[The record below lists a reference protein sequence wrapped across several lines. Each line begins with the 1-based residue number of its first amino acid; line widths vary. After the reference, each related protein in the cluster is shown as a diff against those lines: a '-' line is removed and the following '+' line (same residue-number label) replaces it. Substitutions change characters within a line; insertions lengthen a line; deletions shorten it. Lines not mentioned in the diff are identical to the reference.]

1 MNRDWNKLLEFETR
15 DLVEKFVFSRF
26 GRNPNAS
33 KVQEITSNFIQ
44 GREYFKCATESD
56 FTVKPLLQYYGVLAL
71 SKGLILALNPSLS
84 ETHLKASHG
93 LQIKNWKQILKS
105 KEFEKLEIEIGE
117 GSFSELINATEN
129 RNYLRANSSAINWKS
144 SLTKPKK
151 GDTVCLEQL
160 IQYFPDLNA
169 EFKSWTG
176 KELVYAVL
184 TGSEQSKDNTTIV
197 LQGKI
202 KDADLNLIFP
212 EEYCKNRTF
221 ENQILKYESENWGP
235 NVTQKWEGPFNIG
248 DACAIPVLKNDIGL
262 NLISGMFMISYVFGM
277 MARYYPTAWISLR
290 KGERGDKIYPFAYRI
305 MEFIDNKFAKVIVDF
320 LNAPYD
326 FEKEKNNT
334 Q

>member
-15 DLVEKFVFSRF
+15 DLVERFIVGRF
-26 GRNPNAS
+26 GRKPNAA

-44 GREYFKCATESD
+44 GREYFKSANESD

-93 LQIKNWKQILKS
+93 LEIKNWKQILKS
-105 KEFEKLEIEIGE
+105 KDFEKLEIGIGD
-117 GSFSELINATEN
+117 GSFSELINATDN
-129 RNYLRANSSAINWKS
+129 CNYLRANSSGINWKS

-151 GDTVCLEQL
+151 GDTICLEQL
-160 IQYFPDLNA
+160 IQYYPDLNA

-176 KELVYAVL
+176 KELVYVVIN
-184 TGSEQSKDNTTIV
+184 GSQHSEDIATIS

-202 KDADLNLIFP
+202 KESDLDLIFP

-221 ENQILKYESENWGP
+221 KNQVLKYESKNWGP
-235 NVTQKWEGPFNIG
+235 NVTQKWDSPFNVG
-248 DACAIPVLKNDIGL
+248 EACAIPVLKNDIGL

-290 KGERGDKIYPFAYRI
+290 KGEKGDKIYPFAFRI
-305 MEFIDNKFAKVIVDF
+305 MEFIDNKFPKVVVDF

-326 FEKEKNNT
+326 FEKK
-334 Q
+334 

>member
-15 DLVEKFVFSRF
+15 DLVERFVYARF
-26 GRNPNAS
+26 ERKPNAA

-44 GREYFKCATESD
+44 GREYFKSADKSD

-93 LQIKNWKQILKS
+93 LEIKNWKQILKS
-105 KEFEKLEIEIGE
+105 KDFEKLEIGIGD
-117 GSFSELINATEN
+117 GSFSELINATGN
-129 RNYLRANSSAINWKS
+129 YNYLRANSSGINWKS
-144 SLTKPKK
+144 GLTKPKK
-151 GDTVCLEQL
+151 GDTISLEQL
-160 IQYFPDLNA
+160 IQYYPDLRT

-176 KELVYAVL
+176 KKLVYVVIN
-184 TGSEQSKDNTTIV
+184 GSQYSAGAAAIK

-202 KDADLNLIFP
+202 IESDLDLIFP
-212 EEYCKNRTF
+212 EKYCKNRTF
-221 ENQILKYESENWGP
+221 KNQVLKYESKNWGP
-235 NVTQKWEGPFNIG
+235 NVTQRWDSPFNIG

-290 KGERGDKIYPFAYRI
+290 KGEKGDKIYPFAYRI
-305 MEFIDNKFAKVIVDF
+305 MEFIDNKFPKVVVDF
-320 LNAPYD
+320 LDAPYD
-326 FEKEKNNT
+326 FEKE
-334 Q
+334 